1 MHLIPSTHILKD
13 LEADYNKM
21 RREMLP
27 PDAPTLDVILGEL
40 QQLENEINELSP
52 LNLDVTNYPSMER

>member
-1 MHLIPSTHILKD
+1 
-13 LEADYNKM
+13 M